1 MKNKIIIIAIIFIIA
16 IAGIFVIKN
25 RQSRYDYEITK
36 ITSFEYF
43 TLMSNE
49 KYGIINKNGDIIIK
63 PNYTDKD
70 NLGYITNIEEY
81 KEIVVKAADS
91 FSNNS
96 EGNITE
102 QPNMQKLSNLE
113 E

>member
-1 MKNKIIIIAIIFIIA
+1 MSDYNKYVLAINKIFE
-16 IAGIFVIKN
+16 VIGK
-25 RQSRYDYEITK
+25 
-36 ITSFEYF
+36 
-43 TLMSNE
+43 
-49 KYGIINKNGDIIIK
+49 IK

-70 NLGYITNIEEY
+70 NIGYITNIEEY

-102 QPNMQKLSNLE
+102 QPNMQKLSSLE